1 MDGRMSRWLLL
12 GVLLTSGG
20 CVTTQEK
27 KVVIHTEGDTL
38 PLAMAPKDEVKKP
51 APPRVLLAFAE
62 KKERDADL
70 IKDNPE
76 GQIRVYDEA
85 RRIYQ
90 EILKAEPDQI
100 EACRG
105 LARIYGRMA
114 DYERAQESYNRAL
127 ARHPRDLTLWYE
139 QGMMHNRR
147 KDWAAGAQ
155 CFRKALEVDPEN
167 QRCLKA
173 LGFTLARAG
182 QLSESVSC
190 LTRAMGSAAAAH
202 CNVAQMLLH
211 MSDMEPGQ
219 PRESREEL
227 ARQHLRQALQADPH
241 CERAQELLAS
251 LQTHAATPTRGSV
264 ELQFAEPVK

>member
-1 MDGRMSRWLLL
+1 MSRLLLL
-12 GVLLTSGG
+12 GLLLTSGG

-27 KVVIHTEGDTL
+27 KVVIHRDDESSPTLVAAEDEGT
-38 PLAMAPKDEVKKP
+38 KP
-51 APPRVLLAFAE
+51 APPRVLFAFAE
-62 KKERDADL
+62 MKERDAETL
-70 IKDNPE
+70 RDNPE
-76 GQIRVYDEA
+76 AQARLRDEA
-85 RRIYQ
+85 RRGYQ
-90 EILKAEPDQI
+90 EILRTEPDQI

-105 LARIYGRMA
+105 LARIYAQMS
-114 DYERAQESYNRAL
+114 DFERAQETYNRAL
-127 ARHPRDLTLWYE
+127 AKHPRDVTLWYE
-139 QGMMHNRR
+139 QGMMHNRQ

-219 PRESREEL
+219 PHESREEL
-227 ARQHLRQALQADPH
+227 ARQHLRQALQADPN
-241 CERAQELLAS
+241 CERAHELLAS
-251 LQTHAATPTRGSV
+251 LEPHAATPTRGSV